1 MSENNIDARARENA
15 KKAQQLPA
23 SVQYAIVKVL
33 PNILNGAFWGF
44 TDLRDIKAHYD
55 ALMQDKNITPRKLG
69 ANACLLEVNPAYII
83 KAIQMVDNQ
92 TITDADLNTMQKAMA
107 EAQIDFEKF
116 LIRMGKRGT
125 FSGTVGIYCTNDTTS
140 IAYKGKSYPA
150 FRLSMG
156 DVLTRLSAYGYK
168 IKVGNAFVTPQQA
181 TQSGQV
187 LWDSV
192 ELSPT
197 KTGLF
202 INIESTLSA
211 DQYKQL
217 EAQFKQKYNIKG

>member
-1 MSENNIDARARENA
+1 MSDNNIDVRARENA
-15 KKAQQLPA
+15 KKAQQLPPSA
-23 SVQYAIVKVL
+23 QYAIVKVL

-55 ALMQDKNITPRKLG
+55 ALSQDKNITPRKLG

-83 KAIQMVDNQ
+83 KAVQLVDSQ
-92 TITDADLNTMQKAMA
+92 TITDTDLNNMQKAMA

-116 LIRMGKRGT
+116 LIKMGKRGSFT
-125 FSGTVGIYCTNDTTS
+125 GTVGIYCTNDTTS
-140 IAYKGKSYPA
+140 IVNKGKSYPA

-156 DVLTRLSAYGYK
+156 DVLTRLNTYGYK
-168 IKVGNAFVTPQQA
+168 IKVGDAFVTPQQA
-181 TQSGQV
+181 TNSGQA

-202 INIESTLSA
+202 ITIQAVYTTE
-211 DQYKQL
+211 QYKQL
-217 EAQFKQKYNIKG
+217 EAQFKQKYNVKG